1 MNRHFARV
9 CAAAACLV
17 AGIPAVYGQE
27 APSNT
32 RVAIINIQDSIT
44 RTQEGQGLLTKLQEK
59 YRPKSEELD
68 KMRQGI
74 ETLRA
79 QLNKGANTMSEDAR
93 RTMARDIQTKER
105 DLQRAS
111 EDAQAEVNRE
121 QQEVFNSVGSKL
133 MTVID
138 KFAKDNGYAIVLD
151 ISSPQTPVLYA
162 INEVNITSQVIEL
175 YDKQYPQQAAAS
187 AAAGSAVA
195 KPPQ

>member
-1 MNRHFARV
+1 
-9 CAAAACLV
+9 
-17 AGIPAVYGQE
+17 
-27 APSNT
+27 
-32 RVAIINIQDSIT
+32 
-44 RTQEGQGLLTKLQEK
+44 
-59 YRPKSEELD
+59 
-68 KMRQGI
+68 
-74 ETLRA
+74 
-79 QLNKGANTMSEDAR
+79 
-93 RTMARDIQTKER
+93 
-105 DLQRAS
+105 LQRAS